1 MISLPYKDMTMRK
14 RNRRNRTK
22 NTPISKV
29 HKPHSVFA
37 KKDATA
43 LIYEDQ
49 IAEGRKMMER
59 ERLENE
65 KH

>member
-1 MISLPYKDMTMRK
+1 MISLPHKDMTMRK
-14 RNRRNRTK
+14 RNRRNRNK

-29 HKPHSVFA
+29 HKPHSVFT
-37 KKDATA
+37 KKDSVS